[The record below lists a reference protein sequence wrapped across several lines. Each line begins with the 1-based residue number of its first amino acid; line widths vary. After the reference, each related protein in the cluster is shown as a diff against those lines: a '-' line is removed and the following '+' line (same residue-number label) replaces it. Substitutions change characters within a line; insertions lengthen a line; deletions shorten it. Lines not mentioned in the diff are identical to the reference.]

1 MDDKIKQNNSRKPA
15 KIKGI
20 LGMLKPYYG
29 ILFVFVILV
38 FIGACLSP
46 NTFFTYSNFSN
57 IFRQASIIG
66 IIVIGQTFI
75 IITGGIDLSVGS
87 NMILCSVVSASILS
101 KYGNVAAV
109 VVALLVGLT
118 FGLINGLLITKF
130 KIQPFITTLGTM
142 SIGMGLALIY
152 SNAQVIIAY
161 TDFFSW
167 IGAGYLF
174 NVIPIPVVIFIVVIV
189 IGLLI
194 EKDTIIGRYMY
205 AIGGNEEAARLS
217 AIKTDKIKVIL
228 YSFDGLLC
236 GLAAIVL
243 LGRMGSASSEIGKGS
258 ELIAIAAV
266 VIGGT
271 KMAGGEGSVGGSVI
285 GILVLQIV
293 NNLLNILNVPSY
305 MQQAFQGLIII
316 VAIIIYQKQSE
327 IKLRKFE

>member
-1 MDDKIKQNNSRKPA
+1 MEQKKSIKLAN
-15 KIKGI
+15 IKGI
-20 LGMLKPYYG
+20 LKPYYG
-29 ILFVFVILV
+29 ILLVFAILV
-38 FIGACLSP
+38 FIGACLSF
-46 NTFFTYSNFSN
+46 NTFFTYNNFSN

-66 IIVIGQTFI
+66 IIVIGQTFVI
-75 IITGGIDLSVGS
+75 IMGGIDLSVGS
-87 NMILCSVVSASILS
+87 NMILCSIVAASVLS

-109 VVALLVGLT
+109 VVALLIGLT
-118 FGLINGLLITKF
+118 FGLVNGLLITKF

-161 TDFFSW
+161 TDFFTW

-174 NVIPIPVVIFIVVIV
+174 NVIPIPVVIFIIVII

-194 EKDTIIGRYMY
+194 EKNTIIGRYMY
-205 AIGGNEEAARLS
+205 AIGGNEEAAKLS
-217 AIKTDKIKVIL
+217 AIKTDKIKIIL
-228 YSFDGLLC
+228 YALTGLLC

-271 KMAGGEGSVGGSVI
+271 KMSGGEGSVGGSVI